1 MSFSQFRLNSVRLIV
16 GKDTIILP
24 LKILV
29 ISKHQFR
36 APGHCSTPKIMFLLT
51 HEITS
56 LIRPNMKVCLFGGW
70 RLELIFVS
78 IFLQG
83 LTAKDIKVF
92 FL

>member
-1 MSFSQFRLNSVRLIV
+1 
-16 GKDTIILP
+16 
-24 LKILV
+24 
-29 ISKHQFR
+29 
-36 APGHCSTPKIMFLLT
+36 MFLLT
-51 HEITS
+51 HEITN